1 MNELS
6 LHIYDIVQNSVRAN
20 AKNIWIYIN
29 EDLEKNE
36 LVISVK
42 DDGSGMTR
50 EMVEN
55 VKNPFF
61 TTRTTRKVGL
71 GISLLEMHAEQCN
84 GYLMIDSKEGVG
96 TILSVVFEHD
106 HINRAPLGNMAET
119 IYLLTLGESNII
131 YKHIINGN
139 SFNYEKAELL
149 EVLGDVPLTNLE
161 VKSWIEDYIKQNLKS
176 ISGNTEK

>member
-20 AKNIWIYIN
+20 AKNVWITVN
-29 EDLEKNE
+29 EAIDKNE
-36 LVISVK
+36 LAITVK
-42 DDGSGMTR
+42 DDGFGMTR

-61 TTRTTRKVGL
+61 TTRTTRRVGL

-84 GYLMIDSKEGVG
+84 GYLVIDSEENVG
-96 TILSVVFEHD
+96 TILKVVFEYD
-106 HINRAPLGNMAET
+106 HINRNPLGDMAET
-119 IYLLTLGESNII
+119 IYLLSLGDANII
-131 YKHIINGN
+131 YKHIVNGN
-139 SFNYEKAELL
+139 TFDYDKSELL
-149 EVLGDVPLTNLE
+149 GILGDVPLTNLD
-161 VKSWIEDYIKQNLKS
+161 VKLWIEDYIKENLKS